1 MRIENAKVYG
11 IEETIRAS
19 AFPMQVDVN
28 FEEAPEQGTKRLQK
42 LGQAKPGS
50 GHDCA
55 LKGIVVQADVTAP
68 QYWWLQFGRYHFAD
82 IVSSQSKMHRI
93 TRMNLKDQCNRY
105 VDEEVRRYL
114 EKLIET
120 YNNTPLEPEA
130 KKELFQRIIANTP
143 MGLMLTA
150 RITTNYLQ
158 LKNMYYQRRNHK
170 LEEWQIFCAWMRGL
184 PYFCEFTG
192 CDSET
197 APSRAGSS

>member
-1 MRIENAKVYG
+1 MKKRRN
-11 IEETIRAS
+11 R
-19 AFPMQVDVN
+19 
-28 FEEAPEQGTKRLQK
+28 GTKRLQK

-105 VDEEVRRYL
+105 VDEEVRRHL
-114 EKLIET
+114 EKLIEN

-158 LKNMYYQRRNHK
+158 LKNITISAGIISWKNGK
-170 LEEWQIFCAWMRGL
+170 F
-184 PYFCEFTG
+184 
-192 CDSET
+192 S
-197 APSRAGSS
+197 APG